1 MNGKKKDV
9 AIKIKSTWNV
19 YFLLFLLFNTFHI
32 VADHEYKG
40 FMLSHLTSALTTG
53 IFHAI
58 NCSLDISCHVSLQVF
73 CHMFYFYISKAT
85 PI

>member
-1 MNGKKKDV
+1 MLQSKLKVCGMY
-9 AIKIKSTWNV
+9 IFCCFYCFKSR
-19 YFLLFLLFNTFHI
+19 NTFHI
-32 VADHEYKG
+32 MADHEYKG